1 MPTWDQT
8 LIFHPS
14 SLIPHPHRQDALGN
28 DGRSYHTIIKEN
40 TLKCLHGKVADVS
53 NLPGS
58 KEGRKFIMKE
68 ALSKLTWDG
77 LLMGWMFMVETVRPP
92 WGVVIFAFF
101 LLMYKVF
108 LWPPPKVYLL
118 LGFRLYSSKEGFP
131 SDRGLTMFV
140 LIATGTSPS
149 FFLYSTYMSYHFPL
163 KVISEV
169 KKPKKV

>member
-40 TLKCLHGKVADVS
+40 SLKCLHWKVADVS
-53 NLPGS
+53 NLPES

-77 LLMGWMFMVETVRPP
+77 LLMGWMFMVERVRPALRSCHICLLSPYVQSISLASTQSVPFTWVSIVFIKRRVSFGP
-92 WGVVIFAFF
+92 WPHHVCFDCYRYFPELFFIF
-101 LLMYKVF
+101 
-108 LWPPPKVYLL
+108 YLH
-118 LGFRLYSSKEGFP
+118 
-131 SDRGLTMFV
+131 V
-140 LIATGTSPS
+140 LP
-149 FFLYSTYMSYHFPL
+149 FST
-163 KVISEV
+163 
-169 KKPKKV
+169 